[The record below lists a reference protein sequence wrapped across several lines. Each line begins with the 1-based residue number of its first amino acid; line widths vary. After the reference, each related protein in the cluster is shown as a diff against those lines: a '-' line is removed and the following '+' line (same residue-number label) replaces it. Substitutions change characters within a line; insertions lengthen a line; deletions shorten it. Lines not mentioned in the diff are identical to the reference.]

1 MDSEIQA
8 LAAITD
14 YRVRRYLKNLID
26 LKSKIDGELETE
38 NLSVKREMDLKSSRQ
53 ILEENIRKTR
63 FEWIYS

>member
-53 ILEENIRKTR
+53 ILEEIIRKVR
-63 FEWIYS
+63 FSGIL